1 MQLIIGDKNWSTWS
15 MRPWLVLERHN
26 IPFEERHIRLRQD
39 DTQAKIAPLS
49 PSGKIPALIDGDLL
63 VWDSLAICEYL
74 ADLYPE
80 KDLWPSDQTA
90 RALARSATAEM
101 HSGFGPL
108 RKECPMDLT
117 LRTTLELGEDTQKDV
132 RRLVILLGGLRRRYA
147 AAGPFLTGAWS
158 IADAFFTPVATRLR
172 TYGVNLADYGDDGV
186 AQAYVEALLGTAEFL
201 AWEQDALAE

>member
-15 MRPWLVLERHN
+15 MRPWLVLERHS

-63 VWDSLAICEYL
+63 VCDSLAICEYL
-74 ADLYPE
+74 ADRYPE
-80 KDLWPSDQTA
+80 KGLWPSDQNA
-90 RALARSATAEM
+90 RALARSAAAEM

-132 RRLVILLGGLRRRYA
+132 RRLVILWAGLRGRYA
-147 AAGPFLTGAWS
+147 AAGPFLTGDWS

-186 AQAYVEALLGTAEFL
+186 AQAYVETLLSTTEFL
-201 AWEQDALAE
+201 AWEKGALAE